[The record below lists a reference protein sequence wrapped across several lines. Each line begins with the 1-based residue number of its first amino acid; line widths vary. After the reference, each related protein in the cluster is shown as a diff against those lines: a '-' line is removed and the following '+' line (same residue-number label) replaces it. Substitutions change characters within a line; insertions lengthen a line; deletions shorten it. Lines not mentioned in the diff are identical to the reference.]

1 MNKVITVSF
10 VFVLFL
16 LITAC
21 SSKDWSY
28 RYEGKSENWIVVAD
42 IIPDSENGAR
52 FIGKIDHLSEEK
64 VKLIQYEAT
73 MTNTSHLEGKI
84 ENPIFNHG
92 YIILFQD
99 LPNTE
104 SIKKEFKNGVNEEEI
119 KQFFGEYP
127 VYKITW
133 IDEQGE
139 EHSETIQ
146 LKFVEPT

>member
-1 MNKVITVSF
+1 MK
-10 VFVLFL
+10 
-16 LITAC
+16 
-21 SSKDWSY
+21 
-28 RYEGKSENWIVVAD
+28 
-42 IIPDSENGAR
+42 
-52 FIGKIDHLSEEK
+52 
-64 VKLIQYEAT
+64 
-73 MTNTSHLEGKI
+73 NTSHLEGKI